1 MVPGFLLID
10 HVAIAVPPGGM
21 DAQIGAYRDMGFRIV
36 HEERVL
42 GADQVREVML
52 QVGDSQNLVQLLEPL
67 TADSPVQKLLD
78 RNGGR
83 GGFAHIA
90 YRVSDIHAAFAEMK
104 RLGFS
109 ILDAA
114 PRPGSRGTT
123 IFFVHPRSREDA
135 ALGYLMEIV
144 QAVP

>member
-1 MVPGFLLID
+1 MPVPGFLFID

-21 DAQIGAYRDMGFRIV
+21 DAQLRAYLDLGFRLV
-36 HEERVL
+36 HEENVL
-42 GADQVREVML
+42 GGDQVREVML
-52 QVGDSQNLVQLLEPL
+52 RVGESDNLIQLLEPL
-67 TADSPVQKLLD
+67 TPESPVQKLID

-90 YRVSDIHAAFAEMK
+90 YRVRDIDATFAEMK
-104 RLGFS
+104 RQGFS

-123 IFFVHPRSREDA
+123 IFFVHPKSREDA

-144 QAVP
+144 ALR